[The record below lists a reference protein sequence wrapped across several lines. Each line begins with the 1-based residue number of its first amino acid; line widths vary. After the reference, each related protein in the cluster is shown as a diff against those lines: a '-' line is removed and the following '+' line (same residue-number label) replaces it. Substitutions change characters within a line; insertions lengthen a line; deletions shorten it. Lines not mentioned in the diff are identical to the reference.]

1 MMRNRKVLTEK
12 YHISDEVLDIAN
24 DIADRIIQETEG
36 KQPAYHSRIR
46 GIAYYEGDFEF
57 GYNGK
62 PMFNGITSITV
73 NYLMY
78 SVQSMNEYNL
88 ILNTDDGKNH
98 NSFADVDKD
107 EIFICS
113 AFVMG
118 DEAEDFYENVAH
130 EVEHFMEYSFG
141 RQKRVDLYDKVIENY
156 KSGDALAK
164 NVALTI
170 YYTFRHE
177 QTAFAHQF
185 YANIETHDYESFD
198 QALAYSQYQ
207 NLLNAINVVE
217 RFSVDEI
224 ARHLKT
230 EYNMKYRSYR
240 KRIHYH
246 KKKFWQLLRN
256 VYSRFLHD
264 NRPVNDWRIRT
275 EQRMLSEARSR
286 YPKIKEGIERIY
298 RYLWEN

>member
-1 MMRNRKVLTEK
+1 MRNRKLLIERK
-12 YHISDEVLDIAN
+12 HISDEVLDVAN
-24 DIADRIIQETEG
+24 DIADRIIQETED
-36 KQPAYHSRIR
+36 KQPTHHSRIR
-46 GIAYYEGDFEF
+46 GIVYYEGSFEF
-57 GYNGK
+57 GYGGN
-62 PMFNGITSITV
+62 PIFNSITSITV

-78 SVQSMNEYNL
+78 SVQSANEYSL

-98 NSFADVDKD
+98 NSFADVDKN

-113 AFVMG
+113 AFVRG
-118 DEAEDFYENVAH
+118 EEADDFYENIAH
-130 EVEHFMEYSFG
+130 EVEHFMEYSYG
-141 RQKRVDLYDKVIENY
+141 RQKRVELYDKVIENY
-156 KSGDALAK
+156 ANGDVLAK

-185 YANIETHDYESFD
+185 YANLETNDYESFD

-207 NLLNAINVVE
+207 NLLNAIKNVE
-217 RFSVDEI
+217 HFSVDEI

-230 EYNMKYRSYR
+230 EYNMRYRSYR

-286 YPKIKEGIERIY
+286 YPSIKESIEQIY
-298 RYLWEN
+298 RYPWEE